1 MNSTHRKLIN
11 AYASRLLRTE
21 RSGGSTLRPVIRIA
35 TTGVA
40 LGTLAMLLSTLI
52 VRGFSE
58 SITEKVRGF
67 VADYRITSLNLQE
80 GYEEE
85 PIAPDSALLQSI
97 ASVPGITHIQPFAHK
112 PSLMKSG
119 EEIRGIV
126 LRGISSEFDTSYFSH
141 HILVGRMPALPDSG
155 IGSEILV
162 SKRVAESLKLQPGMP
177 VWLYFI
183 QDQRRIRKVQISGIY
198 STGLGEEFDQLIVF
212 CDINLI
218 RKINNWDP
226 NQVGGYEIY
235 ASASNPSR
243 TLMALQKQAGLF
255 FKVNTAEELF
265 PQLFQWLDLQDL
277 NVTVI
282 LGLITLVAG
291 ITMLSTLLIIIM
303 EHGREIGILQALGG
317 DERLIGSIFG
327 RVVFFI
333 LARGLVFGNI
343 LAGGIGILQYSTGWM
358 KLDEESYYLDKVPI
372 HFDLA
377 GWLLTDALILTIG
390 LLMSWLATRIAAGIQ
405 TIRVLRFE

>member
-11 AYASRLLRTE
+11 TYAARLLRSE

-35 TTGVA
+35 TIGVA

-85 PIAPDSALLQSI
+85 PIAPDSALLLSL
-97 ASVPGITHIQPFAHK
+97 ASVPGVAHLQAFAHK
-112 PSLMKSG
+112 PALMKSG
-119 EEIRGIV
+119 EEISGIV
-126 LRGISSEFDTSYFSH
+126 LRGISNDFDTAYFSQH
-141 HILVGRMPALPDSG
+141 VSSGRMPTLPDSG
-155 IGSEILV
+155 IGSEVLI
-162 SKRVAESLKLQPGMP
+162 SKRMAESLKLQPGMP

-183 QDQRRIRKVQISGIY
+183 QDQRRIRKVHVSGVY

-218 RKINNWDP
+218 RKINNWSAD
-226 NQVGGYEIY
+226 QVGGYEIHA
-235 ASASNPSR
+235 ASGDQQR
-243 TLMALQKQAGLF
+243 TSMALQKQAGLF
-255 FKVNTAEELF
+255 FNVSSAEELF
-265 PQLFQWLDLQDL
+265 PQLFQWLELQDL

-303 EHGREIGILQALGG
+303 EHGREIGILQAIGG
-317 DERLIGSIFG
+317 DERLIGRIFG

-333 LARGLVFGNI
+333 LARGLIVGNV
-343 LAGGIGILQYSTGWM
+343 LAGGVGLLQYMTGWM
-358 KLDEESYYLDKVPI
+358 KLDEESYYLDRVPI

-377 GWLLTDALILTIG
+377 GWLLTDILILTIG
-390 LLMSWLATRIAAGIQ
+390 LLMSWLATRIVAGIQ